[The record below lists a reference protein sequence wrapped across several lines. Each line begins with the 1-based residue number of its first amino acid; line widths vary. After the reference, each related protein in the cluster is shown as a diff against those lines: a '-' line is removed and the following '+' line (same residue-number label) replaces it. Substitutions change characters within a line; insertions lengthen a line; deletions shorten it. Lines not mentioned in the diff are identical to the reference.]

1 LRDNVKAAL
10 QRRSRPGLV
19 LHARQV
25 SGRTRH
31 RYPCRAA
38 DHRPAS
44 YPKDIITVLNRH
56 KARRLM
62 VTAKTNG
69 PDEAGPRRRR
79 HAAEAVTLL
88 PRAVPRA
95 E

>member
-1 LRDNVKAAL
+1 MLRLRSSGARAL
-10 QRRSRPGLV
+10 DWFCMRGRSVEERAIVILAG
-19 LHARQV
+19 
-25 SGRTRH
+25 
-31 RYPCRAA
+31 AA
-38 DHRPAS
+38 DHRLAS

-79 HAAEAVTLL
+79 YAVEAFTLL